1 MLHLSLYSHK
11 SQFGG
16 DFKNSVKSECIL
28 RKTLKQILNFVI
40 SSLFYEPSLNCG
52 PRFLDQ

>member
-1 MLHLSLYSHK
+1 MSHLSLYSHK

-28 RKTLKQILNFVI
+28 RQTLKQILNFVI